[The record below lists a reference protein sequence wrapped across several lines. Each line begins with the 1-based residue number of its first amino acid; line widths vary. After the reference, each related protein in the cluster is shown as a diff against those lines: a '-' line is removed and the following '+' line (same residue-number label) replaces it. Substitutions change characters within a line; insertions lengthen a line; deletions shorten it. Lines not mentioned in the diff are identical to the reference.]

1 MKEFDLIKKYF
12 TEQSIKRKDVLL
24 GVGDDCA
31 IIKPVEAQQIAITTD
46 TLVAG
51 VHFPVET
58 SARAIGHKAVV
69 VNLSDLAAMGADPAW
84 ISLAI
89 TLPSID
95 EDWVK
100 EFCEGVFEVCEYYN
114 VQLIG
119 GDTTQG
125 PLSITITAQ
134 GLLPEDKYIT
144 RSGAKPGDWVYV
156 TGELGGA
163 AIGLQHVQ
171 GKVVLE
177 AKHQESALQRLNFP
191 KPRILAGQAI
201 RGYASSAIDLSDG
214 LISDIVH
221 LCKSSKVGANIV
233 LDNLPVA
240 QACIDTLGID
250 KAREL
255 ALKGGDDYELLFTV
269 SQNNK
274 VAMET
279 SMGNTRNVITCIGQL
294 NPSEKLTVTLD
305 SKAIDIHATGYE
317 HFSSKDAST
326 SNKKNK

>member
-12 TEQSIKRKDVLL
+12 TEQLIKRKDVVL

-31 IIKPVEAQQIAITTD
+31 ILKPTEGQQIAVTTD
-46 TLVAG
+46 TLVSG
-51 VHFPVET
+51 VHFPVDT
-58 SARAIGHKAVV
+58 SPRAIGHKSVV
-69 VNLSDLAAMGADPAW
+69 VNLSDLAAMGAEPAW

-89 TLPSID
+89 TLPNAD
-95 EDWVK
+95 EAWIA
-100 EFCEGVFEVCEYYN
+100 EFCAGVFDVCEYYN

-125 PLSITITAQ
+125 PLSVTITAQ
-134 GLLPEDKYIT
+134 GLLPNDKYIT
-144 RSGAKPGDWVYV
+144 RSGAKPGDWLYV

-163 AIGLQHVQ
+163 AIGLQHIQ
-171 GKVVLE
+171 NKVSLTPAQQE
-177 AKHQESALQRLNFP
+177 AALQRLNFP

-214 LISDIVH
+214 LISDIAH
-221 LCKSSKVGANIV
+221 ICKSSKVGANIV
-233 LDNLPVA
+233 LENLPVA
-240 QACIDTLGID
+240 DYCLDVLGVD

-269 SQNNK
+269 SENNK

-279 SMGNTRNVITCIGQL
+279 SIGNTRNIITCIGQL
-294 NPSEKLTVTLD
+294 NPSEKLTLTLD
-305 SKAIDIHATGYE
+305 SKPVDIHAEGYE
-317 HFSSKDAST
+317 HFSTEKSQ
-326 SNKKNK
+326 